1 MRNIPDYCGFVRK
14 VFCILTFCVK
24 MLEGSFLEDMEIRIT
39 EFGKESQGCAATV
52 AQKPERSGM
61 EYPSQNIKAVTEFIF
76 LGQEEQELYP
86 SDLVIVLGNHIMD
99 IMMGEVAGL
108 YERGKISKDA
118 KIILSGAN
126 GDLTAGQ
133 DTECEQMYR
142 IATETFRM
150 PRHMFLKEDKAS
162 NAYENMALSAELIEK
177 NGGFGAF
184 RKILC
189 VGNSF
194 LLRRA
199 SLYAAGLGYPMD
211 KLQYY
216 GVWDRDGRN
225 IGPDSWWKSEVSRNR
240 VMAEVERI
248 GKYYA
253 TGNMS
258 LF

>member
-1 MRNIPDYCGFVRK
+1 LFKKLFHDSSVG
-14 VFCILTFCVK
+14 K
-24 MLEGSFLEDMEIRIT
+24 MKG
-39 EFGKESQGCAATV
+39 A
-52 AQKPERSGM
+52 GM
-61 EYPSQNIKAVTEFIF
+61 DYPSQNIKAVTEFIF
-76 LGQEEQELYP
+76 IGEEEQELCP
-86 SDLVIVLGNHIMD
+86 SDLVIVLGNHIPD
-99 IMMGEVAGL
+99 IMMGKVAEL
-108 YERGKISKDA
+108 YERGKITKDA
-118 KIILSGAN
+118 GIILSGAN

-142 IATETFRM
+142 IATKKLGM
-150 PRHMFLKEDKAS
+150 PQQLFLKEDQAS
-162 NAYENMALSAELIEK
+162 NAYENMAFAAEIIK
-177 NGGFGAF
+177 KQGGFESYQ
-184 RKILC
+184 KILC

-199 SLYAAGLGYPMD
+199 SLYASGLGYPME

-216 GVWDRDGRN
+216 GVWDKEGRN